1 VLLHNVMPPWCR
13 RAAALVGVLAVS
25 MSSPLS
31 AQLAP
36 ASGARTMWQVIPDG
50 TRIQVF
56 AERRFDGAS
65 GLRASTVFAMEVD
78 RNGIPWTGADDG
90 LYSYASGQWRREA
103 MPPGFENQ
111 QVRSLLMQG
120 DGGKWIGTRRGLVH
134 RARGGNWRVFGEA
147 DGLAGSVVFSLTES
161 FAIDGS
167 PRVVA
172 GTSRGV
178 AYFDGSRFV
187 PMSLP
192 TAMAPL
198 GVMVAG
204 SADAD
209 RTPELWAASASGGLA
224 VFRKGQWSLYSA
236 AQGLALPDVQFVLP
250 VNGER
255 GGRVYAAGSG
265 GVFVLDRS
273 AGRDRFVPTA
283 GSPMDVYRLATVNA
297 GGDRDELWAGT
308 RDGTVHRLR
317 DGKWTLLRTSISDR
331 HAPITLLKSVPGHGG
346 GSAVYA
352 SARGS
357 YLVRLSYGV
366 AGALEMKDSSSA
378 VTVSALFAERGA
390 NGRDALWVGT
400 QDQELLHIAADGRR
414 SRFVVGTADRRRVPT
429 AIRRVS
435 FAAPGVAVADGDG
448 EIVVLADSSPWR
460 QRGSAFSRVD
470 NGLEDVRT
478 FQVERV
484 TLPDG
489 TNALLAAT
497 SRGVRRWSGT
507 QWEPA
512 WPQLTDTVTAI
523 ASGREGGRPVVYL
536 GGRHQV
542 RVVGASGTRVEVFTG
557 LGMTGVGIGA
567 VRSLC
572 RVPSAGTS
580 LVFALD
586 DDHGIVWRAESATE
600 WKALPASLTRVL
612 STLGVPDMACLGD
625 GRLVAA
631 TFSGLA
637 VFDVTA
643 PSPDKWVMRTRVS
656 DADGLP
662 ASGVVAVAP
671 GGAPNVVWVGTS
683 YGIGIADVARAAL
696 LPPARLTMRVV
707 SESRGRNIADG
718 DVLGPDENDVHID
731 PMLLTFHR
739 EELTRYRVRLSGTA
753 EWPSLAAEV
762 INDPVD
768 GEWIDSPS
776 RYYHDLAPGEYVLS
790 VWAYDWAG
798 REYGPVQRSF
808 SVLTPNWKTWP
819 ARVIYILWV
828 VLLLMIAYRWRVRTL
843 RESDAQL
850 LASERRAR
858 DSEGR
863 FRAIFE
869 QALDGHLL
877 LEDGRVQASNA
888 VAASLFGATGPDE
901 LQGRTVS
908 DLFGD
913 EASANGLRVSGEW
926 AIATS
931 DTPVPVHYTITEVP
945 SADRVLQHVVIRDL
959 TEVRKAEAE
968 RAWFQAQVREAQKLE
983 SLGTLA
989 GGVAHDFNNLLGVIR
1004 GNAELA
1010 RTALRRGRSNDD
1022 NLGAILDASDRARDI
1037 VRQILTFSRRS
1048 SPTREYVNLSRLVL
1062 DLLPLLR
1069 RMVPR
1074 TVQLTIEGTD
1084 DAHLLMGDPTQL
1096 QQLLLNLVSN
1106 AAYAMRSTTN
1116 GLLTLELSSR
1126 VIPDDQP
1133 APRGAVVVLRV
1144 RDTGAGMSDDVRSRI
1159 FEPFFTTKPTGEGT
1173 GLGMAVVHGIVVS
1186 HEGRAEVYSEE
1197 GKGSVFEIRFPQAVI
1212 EGLWDEGLDPSAVE
1226 ATEVE
1231 ATEVEATEVE
1241 ATEVEATADGPEP
1254 MGVVTSASGDEGM
1267 TDVLE
1272 DSPYAGTTI
1281 VVVDDEPAVA
1291 SVVERALQHYGHVV
1305 RVFNAPEA
1313 ALQFIRQQPSS
1324 VDLLI
1329 TDQTMPGMTGDL
1341 LAEAVHALRSE
1352 LPVLILTGFSH
1363 RLTPERIAASGVH
1376 AVMLKPVELPELK
1389 RRVDE
1394 ALSMLRR

>member
-1 VLLHNVMPPWCR
+1 MPTWSR

-36 ASGARTMWQVIPDG
+36 ASGARTMWQVILDD

-56 AERRFDGAS
+56 AERRFDAAS

-78 RNGIPWTGADDG
+78 RTGIPWIGADDG
-90 LYSYASGQWRREA
+90 LYSYLSGQWRRES

-111 QVRSLLMQG
+111 QARSLLMQG

-134 RARGGNWRVFGEA
+134 RARGGTWRVFGEA

-192 TAMAPL
+192 SAMVPL

-204 SADAD
+204 SAAAD

-236 AQGLALPDVQFVLP
+236 AQGLTLPDVQFVLP
-250 VNGER
+250 IDGER

-265 GVFVLDRS
+265 GVFLLDRS
-273 AGRDRFVPTA
+273 AGSDRFVRTA
-283 GSPMDVYRLATVNA
+283 GSPDHVFRLASVNA
-297 GGDRDELWAGT
+297 GRNRDEVWAGT
-308 RDGTVHRLR
+308 SDGAVYRLR
-317 DGKWTLLRTSISDR
+317 DGNWTLLSTSISDR

-352 SARGS
+352 SARSS
-357 YLVRLSYGV
+357 YLVRLSHGV
-366 AGALEMKDSSSA
+366 AGALELNDSASA

-400 QDQELLHIAADGRR
+400 QDQELLHITAEGRR
-414 SRFVVGTADRRRVPT
+414 SRFAIGPADRRRVPT
-429 AIRRVS
+429 SIRRVS
-435 FAAPGVAVADGDG
+435 FAAPGVTGADGDG
-448 EIVVLADSSPWR
+448 EIVVLADGIPWR
-460 QRGSAFSRVD
+460 QSGSAFIRVD

-507 QWEPA
+507 KWEPA
-512 WPQLTDTVTAI
+512 WPQVTDTVTAI
-523 ASGREGGRPVVYL
+523 ASGREGGMPVVYL
-536 GGRHQV
+536 GGRHRV
-542 RVVGASGTRVEVFTG
+542 RVVGASATRVEAFTG
-557 LGMTGVGIGA
+557 LGMFGVGNGV

-572 RVPSAGTS
+572 TVTSAGTS
-580 LVFALD
+580 RVFALD

-600 WKALPASLTRVL
+600 WKALAASLTRVL
-612 STLGVPDMACLGD
+612 STLGITDMACLAD
-625 GRLVAA
+625 GRLVAS
-631 TFSGLA
+631 TFGGLA

-643 PSPDKWVMRTRVS
+643 PSPDKWSVLTQIS

-662 ASGVVAVAP
+662 ASGIVAIAP

-718 DVLGPDENDVHID
+718 DMLGPDENDVHVD

-753 EWPSLAAEV
+753 DWLSSAEDIV
-762 INDPVD
+762 SDPVD
-768 GEWIDSPS
+768 GEWVDVPS
-776 RYYHDLAPGEYVLS
+776 RYYHDLAPGTYVLS

-808 SVLTPNWKTWP
+808 SVLTPTWQSWP
-819 ARVIYILWV
+819 ARAMYALG
-828 VLLLMIAYRWRVRTL
+828 VLLLLTIAYRWRIRTL
-843 RESDAQL
+843 RASDAQL
-850 LASERRAR
+850 IASERRAR

-863 FRAIFE
+863 FRTIFE

-888 VAASLFGATGPDE
+888 VAARLFGASSPDA
-901 LQGRTVS
+901 LHGRTVS
-908 DLFGD
+908 ELFGD
-913 EASANGLRVSGEW
+913 AANGNGLRVSGEW
-926 AIATS
+926 AIAAKTEV
-931 DTPVPVHYTITEVP
+931 VPVHYSITEVP

-959 TEVRKAEAE
+959 TEVRRAEAE

-1062 DLLPLLR
+1062 DLQPLLR

-1074 TVQLTIEGTD
+1074 TVQLTIEGSD

-1106 AAYAMRSTTN
+1106 AEYAMRNTTN

-1126 VIPDDQP
+1126 VVPDDQP
-1133 APRGAVVVLRV
+1133 APHGAVVVLRV
-1144 RDTGAGMSDDVRSRI
+1144 RDTGAGMSEDVRSRI

-1173 GLGMAVVHGIVVS
+1173 GLGMAVLHGIVVS
-1186 HEGRAEVYSEE
+1186 HGGRADVYSEE

-1212 EGLWDEGLDPSAVE
+1212 EGLWDEGLDPS
-1226 ATEVE
+1226 EVE
-1231 ATEVEATEVE
+1231 SIDDE
-1241 ATEVEATADGPEP
+1241 PEP

-1267 TDVLE
+1267 MEVLA

-1281 VVVDDEPAVA
+1281 VVVDDEPGVA
-1291 SVVERALQHYGHVV
+1291 AVVERALQHYGHVV
-1305 RVFNAPEA
+1305 HVFNAPEP

-1341 LAEAVHALRSE
+1341 LAEAVRALRSE

-1363 RLTPERIAASGVH
+1363 RLTPERIAASGAH
-1376 AVMLKPVELPELK
+1376 AVMLKPVELAELK

-1394 ALSMLRR
+1394 ALSLTRR